1 MFDGLTLR
9 RKTVNAD
16 DYSHLLRDIVQSILA
31 LSLTGAVIYMSCQ
44 GAMPT
49 EILAGLAGT
58 AVGFYLAER
67 KNGEERLHA
76 ERMAD
81 RRL

>member
-1 MFDGLTLR
+1 MGSD
-9 RKTVNAD
+9 
-16 DYSHLLRDIVQSILA
+16 LLYHMRDLVQSILA
-31 LSLTGAVIYMSCQ
+31 LSLTGAVIYMSCI

-76 ERMAD
+76 ERMAE
-81 RRL
+81 RGF